1 MPTHIDRSI
10 KAKLKGSLMAVLY
23 LITDNA
29 PTSPKDKAKEDLT
42 TAIKDATL
50 IVIISKVLP
59 NSVLDEK
66 VVEKRLKTYLKT
78 IPESKDE
85 NSI

>member
-1 MPTHIDRSI
+1 
-10 KAKLKGSLMAVLY
+10 MAVLY

-50 IVIISKVLP
+50 IVTNSRVLP
-59 NSVLDEK
+59 NSDLDEK
-66 VVEKRLKTYLKT
+66 VVEKRLKIYLKT
-78 IPESKDE
+78 IPESKEE
-85 NSI
+85 NSIEVNEKTDSND